1 MKKILSL
8 VVGFMLMVSNLQAAE
23 KISVEK
29 QLIGIL
35 GAISGTVKTQTRELK
50 TGDKI
55 YLNETILAGADSG
68 TQILL

>member
-8 VVGFMLMVSNLQAAE
+8 VAGFMLMVSSLQAAE

-55 YLNETILAGADSG
+55 YLNETILQVPALA
-68 TQILL
+68 LKFYY